1 MWIETEKRKSEKGQN
16 MRTKPTPDQ
25 IDSMVRE
32 IREYLIDES
41 LWLDVTIYA
50 NGKAYTSALVPDHTE
65 NGMDVRDNSQ
75 KQTTLVRND
84 YAVLDNVNPADYF
97 EYVNPDHILSMSFEG
112 SLYSCLNLYGEHTYQ
127 YEIGVCQKL
136 EEIFKKYGCYSTLG
150 NCWNLTL
157 FLLPENS

>member
-1 MWIETEKRKSEKGQN
+1 

-50 NGKAYTSALVPDHTE
+50 NGKAYTSALVPDHT
-65 NGMDVRDNSQ
+65 GTSFVRH
-75 KQTTLVRND
+75 D
-84 YAVLDNVNPADYF
+84 YIVLDNVNPADYF

-112 SLYSCLNLYGEHTYQ
+112 SLYSCLNLYGEHTYK

-136 EEIFKKYGCYSTLG
+136 EEIFRKYGCYSTLG